1 MAFQKDYTE
10 RVYAG
15 VLGKLIGVYLGR
27 PFEGWSYDLIMQHLG
42 EINYYVHEKLDVPL
56 IVPDDDISGTF
67 GFLKAMP
74 DYGYSKEL
82 SATQIGQT
90 WLNYLIEERT
100 VLWWGGLGNSTEHT
114 AYLRLK
120 AGIPAPRSGSI
131 GLNSKVVAEQ
141 IGSQIFIDGWAMV
154 APGDPEYAASL
165 AGRAASVSHDGE
177 AIYGAQVIAAMEAQA
192 FVESNTDKLLDVGMS
207 VIPKDSIIYQMIGE
221 IREWHAGEPDWRKAR
236 ERLQAGYGYDKY
248 GGNCHMIPNHGLI
261 IHSLLYGED
270 DFQKSLMMVNTCGW
284 DTDCNSGNLG
294 CLLGIKNGLAGI
306 DAGPDFRGPVA
317 DRLYLSTADG
327 GGAINDAVTVAY
339 GVVNTARGMVGEAP
353 LAPKDGARFHF
364 EMPGSVQGFQIEE
377 SIESKGAA
385 TLENVLGNS
394 TKGDRSLAFRCDRIA
409 PGRVAR
415 AATPTFT
422 PSKEVSDYFSKRG
435 YALHASPT
443 LYAGQTVRARV
454 VADGENATP
463 LMAAIYLNVYGE
475 NDKLKL
481 LRGPEI
487 ELARGGSQE
496 LVWKLDIGEDGP
508 IAKVGI
514 EVSSAKAAD
523 GIVYLDYLGWEGVP
537 NITLKRPEN
546 SRNERSELTAEMW
559 RKAWIDGVDE
569 YNPRFPEA
577 FRLVQNEGT
586 GLLMQGTREWTD
598 YEVSSDITPHMVKSA
613 GVGARVQGM
622 RRYYGLMLGPGGKA
636 QLVKALD
643 GNTVLAESGFGWE
656 FGSTYS
662 LKMQVAGNRI
672 QGWVDGQRLFDV
684 EDNDRPLTGGA
695 IALICEEGRMASEAV
710 TVCPIA

>member
-1 MAFQKDYTE
+1 
-10 RVYAG
+10 
-15 VLGKLIGVYLGR
+15 
-27 PFEGWSYDLIMQHLG
+27 
-42 EINYYVHEKLDVPL
+42 
-56 IVPDDDISGTF
+56 
-67 GFLKAMP
+67 
-74 DYGYSKEL
+74 
-82 SATQIGQT
+82 
-90 WLNYLIEERT
+90 
-100 VLWWGGLGNSTEHT
+100 
-114 AYLRLK
+114 
-120 AGIPAPRSGSI
+120 
-131 GLNSKVVAEQ
+131 
-141 IGSQIFIDGWAMV
+141 
-154 APGDPEYAASL
+154 
-165 AGRAASVSHDGE
+165 
-177 AIYGAQVIAAMEAQA
+177 
-192 FVESNTDKLLDVGMS
+192 
-207 VIPKDSIIYQMIGE
+207 
-221 IREWHAGEPDWRKAR
+221 
-236 ERLQAGYGYDKY
+236 
-248 GGNCHMIPNHGLI
+248 
-261 IHSLLYGED
+261 
-270 DFQKSLMMVNTCGW
+270 
-284 DTDCNSGNLG
+284 
-294 CLLGIKNGLAGI
+294 
-306 DAGPDFRGPVA
+306 
-317 DRLYLSTADG
+317 
-327 GGAINDAVTVAY
+327 
-339 GVVNTARGMVGEAP
+339 VVNTARGMVGEAP
-353 LAPKDGARFHF
+353 LAPKGGARFHF

-385 TLENVLGNS
+385 TLENVVGNS
-394 TKGDRSLAFRCDRIA
+394 TKGDRSLAIRCGRIA

-454 VADGENATP
+454 VADGKNPTP
-463 LMAAIYLNVYGE
+463 LTAAIYLNVYGE
-475 NDKLKL
+475 KDKLKL

-487 ELARGGSQE
+487 VLAPGGSQE
-496 LVWKLDIGEDGP
+496 IVWKLEINEDGP

-546 SRNERSELTAEMW
+546 SRNERWELTAEMW

-622 RRYYGLMLGPGGKA
+622 RRYYGLLLAPGGKA

-643 GNTVLAESGFGWE
+643 GNTVLAESRFGWE

-672 QGWVDGQRLFDV
+672 QGWVDGQHLFDV

-710 TVCPIA
+710 TVRPIA

>member
-1 MAFQKDYTE
+1 MTFQTDYTE

-27 PFEGWSYDLIMQHLG
+27 PFEGWPYEMIMQQLG

-56 IVPDDDISGTF
+56 IVTDDDISGTF
-67 GFLKAMP
+67 GLLKAMP
-74 DYGYSKEL
+74 DYGYSREL
-82 SATQIGQT
+82 SAAQIGQT

-120 AGIPAPRSGSI
+120 NGIQAPRSGSI

-192 FVESNTDKLLDVGMS
+192 FVESNTDILLDVGMS
-207 VIPKDSIIYQMIGE
+207 VIPKDSIIYQMIAE
-221 IREWHAGEPDWRKAR
+221 IREWHAGESDWRKAR
-236 ERLQAGYGYDKY
+236 EWLQAGYDKY
-248 GGNCHMIPNHGLI
+248 GGNCHIIPNHGLI

-270 DFQKSLMMVNTCGW
+270 DFQKSLMIVNTSGW

-294 CLLGIKNGLAGI
+294 CLLGIKNGLTGI

-317 DRLYLSTADG
+317 DRLYLPTADG
-327 GGAINDAVTVAY
+327 GSAINDAVTVAY
-339 GVVNTARGMVGEAP
+339 GVVNTARGMMGEAP

-385 TLENVLGNS
+385 TLENVVGNS
-394 TKGDRSLAFRCDRIA
+394 TKGDRSLAIRCERIA
-409 PGRVAR
+409 TGRVAR

-422 PSKEVSDYFSKRG
+422 PSKEVYDYFSKKG

-454 VADGENATP
+454 VADCENATP
-463 LMAAIYLNVYGE
+463 LTAAIYLNVYGE
-475 NDKLKL
+475 KDKLKL

-487 ELARGGSQE
+487 VLAPGGSQKI
-496 LVWKLDIGEDGP
+496 VWKLDINEDGP

-514 EVSSAKAAD
+514 EVSSVKAAD
-523 GIVYLDYLGWEGVP
+523 GVVYLDYLGWEGVP
-537 NITLKRPEN
+537 NITLKRPAN
-546 SRNERSELTAEMW
+546 SRNERRELTAEMW
-559 RKAWIDGVDE
+559 RRAWIDGVDE
-569 YNPRFPEA
+569 YHPCFPEA
-577 FRLVQNEGT
+577 FRLVQNEGI

-622 RRYYGLMLGPGGKA
+622 RRYYCLMLAPGGKA

-643 GNTVLAESGFGWE
+643 GNTVLAESEFGWE

-662 LKMQVAGNRI
+662 LRMQVSGNRI
-672 QGWVDGQRLFDV
+672 QGWVDGQHLFNI
-684 EDNDRPLTGGA
+684 EDKDRPLTGGA
-695 IALICEEGRMASEAV
+695 IALICEEGCMASEAV
-710 TVCPIA
+710 TVRPIA